1 MLSSLQDLSSKILL
15 NAVKG
20 KPRPTADA
28 FAFMNT
34 GTRINHQKQ
43 NGRSWYL
50 F

>member
-20 KPRPTADA
+20 KPRADA